1 MSAFTLPETQM
12 APQQELKQC
21 PCCNGTAALNPSAG
35 RSLFYAECTECGLQ
49 TLPGVAIA
57 VTNCWNARR
66 GTVSAFGGRATK
78 GLRSKRKF
86 WSSKRNLRKA
96 RQAKALKRLR
106 PRIQQTVQELSRLR
120 QAEARVRK
128 CSGGPSAD
136 PLAILFEQAVPESNR
151 PVPCPDLPAEQ
162 PAELAMTIPQ

>member
-12 APQQELKQC
+12 APQQALKQC

-78 GLRSKRKF
+78 GLRTKRKF
-86 WSSKRNLRKA
+86 WSSKRNLKIA
-96 RQAKALKRLR
+96 RRVKALKRLH
-106 PRIQQTVQELSRLR
+106 PRIQRAVEELAWLR
-120 QAEARVRK
+120 QGEANELEISASSSVH
-128 CSGGPSAD
+128 PSTV
-136 PLAILFEQAVPESNR
+136 PLDESVLESHRMVPAR
-151 PVPCPDLPAEQ
+151 ICPPNNQ
-162 PAELAMTIPQ
+162 PNPQ